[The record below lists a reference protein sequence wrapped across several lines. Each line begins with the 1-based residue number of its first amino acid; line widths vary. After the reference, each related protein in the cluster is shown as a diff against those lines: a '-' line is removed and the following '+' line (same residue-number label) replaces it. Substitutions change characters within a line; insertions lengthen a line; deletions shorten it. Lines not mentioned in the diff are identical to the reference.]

1 MLKYNWSKVG
11 IRPWLDLSNQ
21 YFMCTE
27 FELKYGWSGVLVE
40 AHPTD
45 FIKGRDTNR
54 KTFHVRKNLAN
65 VDEKYVDE
73 MKICWRWD
81 ET

>member
-1 MLKYNWSKVG
+1 M
-11 IRPWLDLSNQ
+11 R
-21 YFMCTE
+21 
-27 FELKYGWSGVLVE
+27 YGWSGVLVE

-65 VDEKYVDE
+65 VMLTK
-73 MKICWRWD
+73 
-81 ET
+81 